1 MSLKSRLLALLVTT
15 LLVIALAI
23 SAVGIDGLVTTF
35 LDTVRERSDFTAQQ
49 VKTILLQR
57 LDEAADARQFTT
69 VEQAKIFWLETLST
83 DTQIPVLLER
93 TMAPVKVVVQI
104 SIARDDGV
112 VLASTIPSEVG
123 KPMIAHPT
131 LNSLEGL
138 NPVKRFLEVIR
149 YRGDYEVR
157 VPVGIETKPP
167 TPVFEIQVLVSSVLE
182 RSSLLPH
189 LEGVAGV
196 SALAVVS
203 AIFLSLVAASLVLR
217 PLEKISQKIDQI
229 AAGKV
234 TTTLPPGTSTK
245 EFAVVQSKLN
255 LLGEQFRGAQQLIE
269 NLQEAILLVD
279 SEGRIILAGEP
290 AQRLLG
296 MGRSELVGQPVAGAL
311 PGTTELGAL
320 LQRALHLQ
328 IPLSDRS
335 VTWVRRGQEPLRLLV
350 NLEMLSASG
359 DRAGEPAGAMV
370 TLRDAEGRR
379 QVQSQLDLSERLA
392 AISRITGGVAHE
404 IKNPLN
410 AIALRLEVLRARVGQ
425 ELPES
430 NEEIDI
436 IAEEVTRLD
445 RVVKTF
451 LDFTRPV
458 QLVLADVDLKGLL
471 EEIAHFVEPEAAQ
484 SSVAV
489 NFVAEPSATF
499 VMQGDRDLMK
509 QAFLNVVMNGIEA
522 MNGAGGTLRIKIESL
537 LSSREGRQAVVGISD
552 SGPGI
557 PADQRDKIFQLY
569 FTTKS
574 KGSGIG
580 LAIAFR
586 VAQLH
591 GGKIEFSSNPRQ
603 GTTFIFLLPLS
614 EPKGRE

>member
-15 LLVIALAI
+15 LLLIALAI
-23 SAVGIDGLVTTF
+23 SAVDLDGLVVTF
-35 LDTVRERSDFTAQQ
+35 LDSVRDRTDFTAQQ
-49 VKTILLQR
+49 VKNLLSQR
-57 LDEAADARQFTT
+57 LNEVSETQQFTT
-69 VEQAKIFWLETLST
+69 VDQAKNFWIDFVST
-83 DTQIPVLLER
+83 DSQIPLLLER
-93 TMAPVKVVVQI
+93 TMASSDVVIEI
-104 SIARDDGV
+104 SIAREDGLI
-112 VLASTIPSEVG
+112 LACSNPSMKG
-123 KPMIAHPT
+123 KVQGTHRRLSALQALGPWR
-131 LNSLEGL
+131 
-138 NPVKRFLEVIR
+138 RFFAAIR
-149 YRGDYEVR
+149 SQGDYEVR
-157 VPVGIETKPP
+157 VPIGIPDPP
-167 TPVFEIQVLVSSVLE
+167 TPVFQIQVLASSVLQRE
-182 RSSLLPH
+182 RLLPH
-189 LEGVAGV
+189 IRTIAFV
-196 SALAVVS
+196 SGAAVLT
-203 AIFLSLVAASLVLR
+203 AILLSLVAASLALR
-217 PLEKISQKIDQI
+217 PLEKISQGIDQI
-229 AAGKV
+229 TAGKP
-234 TTTLPPGTSTK
+234 LAPAPPGTSTK
-245 EFAVVQSKLN
+245 EFAVVQTKLN

-279 SEGRIILAGEP
+279 SDERIILAGEP

-296 MGRSELVGQPVAGAL
+296 IGRIQLVGRGLRDAL
-311 PGTTELGAL
+311 PVTTELGAL
-320 LQRALHLQ
+320 LQKALHLQ
-328 IPLSDRS
+328 IPLSDRTVS
-335 VTWVRRGQEPLRLLV
+335 WDRRGQEPVRLLV
-350 NLEMLSASG
+350 NLEILPSSNERG
-359 DRAGEPAGAMV
+359 GAMV

-425 ELPES
+425 ELPEA
-430 NEEIDI
+430 NQELDI

-451 LDFTRPV
+451 LDFTKPV
-458 QLVLADVDLKGLL
+458 QLVLAEVDLRELL
-471 EEIAHFVEPEAAQ
+471 DEISHFVEPEAAQ
-484 SSVAV
+484 SNVTV
-489 NFVAEPSATF
+489 NFVAEPGAAF
-499 VMQGDRDLMK
+499 AMQGDRDLLK

-522 MNGAGGTLRIKIESL
+522 MAETGGSMRVKIESL

-557 PADQRDKIFQLY
+557 PFEQRDKIFQLY
-569 FTTKS
+569 FTTKP

-591 GGKIEFSSNPRQ
+591 GGKIEFSSNLRQ

>member
-15 LLVIALAI
+15 LLLIALTI
-23 SAVGIDGLVTTF
+23 SAVDLDGLVSTF
-35 LDTVRERSDFTAQQ
+35 VDTVRERTDFTAQQ

-57 LDEAADARQFTT
+57 LNEAAESRQFTK
-69 VEQAKIFWLETLST
+69 VDQAKIFWIETLST
-83 DTQIPVLLER
+83 DSEIPALLQR
-93 TMAPVKVVVQI
+93 TMAPSKVVVEI

-112 VLASTIPSEVG
+112 ILASTSPAVVG
-123 KPMIAHPT
+123 KPMVRRPGLH
-131 LNSLEGL
+131 SLQGHNAL
-138 NPVKRFLEVIR
+138 RRFLETIR
-149 YRGDYEVR
+149 SRTDYEVR
-157 VPVGIETKPP
+157 VPVGIETTPP
-167 TPVFEIQVLVSSVLE
+167 TPVFEIQVLVSSVLQ
-182 RSSLLPH
+182 RSTLLPH
-189 LEGVAGV
+189 LQRVAGV
-196 SALAVVS
+196 SALAVIG
-203 AIFLSLVAASLVLR
+203 AIFLSLVAASLALR
-217 PLEKISQKIDQI
+217 PLETISQRIDQI
-229 AAGKV
+229 AAGKPMV
-234 TTTLPPGTSTK
+234 LAPPGTSTK

-255 LLGEQFRGAQQLIE
+255 LLGEQYRGAQQLIE
-269 NLQEAILLVD
+269 NLQEAILLID

-296 MGRSELVGQPVAGAL
+296 IGRTELVGRQVPEAL
-311 PGTTELGAL
+311 PATTELGAL
-320 LQRALHLQ
+320 LQKALHLQ

-335 VTWVRRGQEPLRLLV
+335 VTWDRRGQDALRLLV
-350 NLEMLSASG
+350 NLEILPGSNE
-359 DRAGEPAGAMV
+359 RANERGGAMV

-410 AIALRLEVLRARVGQ
+410 AIALRLEVLRARIGHDM
-425 ELPES
+425 PES
-430 NEEIDI
+430 NQELDI

-458 QLVLADVDLKGLL
+458 QLALADVDLKALL

-484 SSVAV
+484 SNVQV
-489 NFVAEPSATF
+489 NFVVEPGAAF
-499 VMQGDRDLMK
+499 IMQGDRDLLK
-509 QAFLNVVMNGIEA
+509 QGFLNVVMNGIEA
-522 MNGAGGTLRIKIESL
+522 MAESGGALRIKIESL
-537 LSSREGRQAVVGISD
+537 LSSRQGRQAVIGISD
-552 SGPGI
+552 AGPGI
-557 PADQRDKIFQLY
+557 PADQKDKVFQLY

-614 EPKGRE
+614 EAKGRE